1 MRRASSGWLSS
12 ARYGP
17 PKPSPC
23 ALRRAAIFSKSAR
36 ASAGSVAGFISSSVI
51 EQLLFV
57 IGPGARAGAEIV
69 DPGHKILVGLDVDER
84 GGGGGQRLFERARE
98 LRRLAHG
105 EALRPERTRK
115 SRPVVIGNAG
125 ELRRQRPVL
134 ARAQPD
140 IAERG
145 IVDDHVDDRQS
156 VARRGLHLDAVHLHA
171 AIAGDDGDPAIWPRA
186 LHADR
191 KARCAPESTR

>member
-1 MRRASSGWLSS
+1 
-12 ARYGP
+12 
-17 PKPSPC
+17 
-23 ALRRAAIFSKSAR
+23 
-36 ASAGSVAGFISSSVI
+36 
-51 EQLLFV
+51 
-57 IGPGARAGAEIV
+57 
-69 DPGHKILVGLDVDER
+69 
-84 GGGGGQRLFERARE
+84 LFERARE

-171 AIAGDDGDPAIWPRA
+171 AIAGDDGDPAIRPRA

-191 KARCAPESTR
+191 KARCAPESTRAMPLRGNAWRSAATAAVGWMGAVARLEFSTS